1 MIAGAT
7 PHDAKDAAHKT
18 LVQMYAGWP
27 DPRYT
32 LAYARKAVISNFIKD
47 KTRGP
52 GRVAQRLWERGH
64 VPHREGAD
72 DPALTRLENDEWV
85 KDVLSCLSPAQREVM
100 ECFVAGLEI
109 AEIAG
114 ALGKTNETIRRH
126 ICDACKRLRAELN
139 PDGERKHQKRG
150 RKEAR

>member
-1 MIAGAT
+1 MIPGAT

-85 KDVLSCLSPAQREVM
+85 KDVLSCLSRPNARSWNVSSQVSRSPRSP
-100 ECFVAGLEI
+100 GLS
-109 AEIAG
+109 
-114 ALGKTNETIRRH
+114 
-126 ICDACKRLRAELN
+126 
-139 PDGERKHQKRG
+139 
-150 RKEAR
+150 ARP